1 MRTIMQAA
9 AWGLV
14 LVSGVAIAAK
24 IDGGMPN
31 RISMNVTVPK
41 QTQGATFGE
50 RVSSGLHAAG
60 SAVAQGASLQI
71 EAACDGRQC
80 VVTFPGG
87 HGVRADL
94 QALKLA
100 PAEAGAAA
108 VGNALPGGAIVSAAV
123 SSVSTLSGHAGGGAA
138 SAGYAATGRV
148 APVAAPLPSRAA
160 GPGQID
166 VTEPLVDG
174 EYLLTL
180 VVEKGAAEP
189 GAAGKGKAADKVV
202 EKATSGLKDTLKTQV
217 RTSAPPQVR
226 IELAFQVQDGVLKAR
241 HDTAKNS
248 IANVRGVRSAR
259 ALPGVHGGVGLS
271 ASSPAPRPVPAR
283 P

>member
-1 MRTIMQAA
+1 MRRIMQAA
-9 AWGLV
+9 ACGLM
-14 LVSGVAIAAK
+14 LVSGIAAAAK
-24 IDGGMPN
+24 IDNGMPN

-50 RVSSGLHAAG
+50 RVNSGLHAAG

-71 EAACDGRQC
+71 DAACDGRQC

-94 QALKLA
+94 QALQLA
-100 PAEAGAAA
+100 PAEPGAALL
-108 VGNALPGGAIVSAAV
+108 GGALPGGAIVSAAV
-123 SSVSTLSGHAGGGAA
+123 SALSGNAGGGAA
-138 SAGYAATGRV
+138 SASYAATGRV
-148 APVAAPLPSRAA
+148 APAVMAMPSRMA
-160 GPGQID
+160 GPGRID

-180 VVEKGAAEP
+180 VVEKGAVNKDAAEP
-189 GAAGKGKAADKVV
+189 GATGKGKEADKVV

-248 IANVRGVRSAR
+248 ISNVR
-259 ALPGVHGGVGLS
+259 
-271 ASSPAPRPVPAR
+271 
-283 P
+283 

>member
-9 AWGLV
+9 VCGLV
-14 LVSGVAIAAK
+14 LASGIAAATK
-24 IDGGMPN
+24 IDSSGMPN

-50 RVSSGLHAAG
+50 KVSSGLQAAG
-60 SAVAQGASLQI
+60 SALSQGASLQI

-94 QALKLA
+94 QALQLA
-100 PAEAGAAA
+100 RAEPGAAV
-108 VGNALPGGAIVSAAV
+108 VGHALPGGAIVSAAV
-123 SSVSTLSGHAGGGAA
+123 SALSGNAGGAA
-138 SAGYAATGRV
+138 SASYAASRV
-148 APVAAPLPSRAA
+148 APAVMAMPSRMA

-226 IELAFQVQDGVLKAR
+226 IDLAFQVQDGVLKAR

-248 IANVRGVRSAR
+248 ISNVR
-259 ALPGVHGGVGLS
+259 
-271 ASSPAPRPVPAR
+271 
-283 P
+283 

>member
-9 AWGLV
+9 VCGLV
-14 LVSGVAIAAK
+14 LASGIAAAAK
-24 IDGGMPN
+24 IDSGMPN
-31 RISMNVTVPK
+31 RISINVTVPK

-50 RVSSGLHAAG
+50 KVSSGLQAAG
-60 SAVAQGASLQI
+60 SALAQGASLQI

-94 QALKLA
+94 QALQLA
-100 PAEAGAAA
+100 PAEPGAAV
-108 VGNALPGGAIVSAAV
+108 VGHALPGGAIVSATV
-123 SSVSTLSGHAGGGAA
+123 SALSGNAGGGAA
-138 SAGYAATGRV
+138 SASYAATGRV
-148 APVAAPLPSRAA
+148 APAVMAMPSRMA

-226 IELAFQVQDGVLKAR
+226 IELAFQVEGGVLKTK
-241 HDTAKNS
+241 HDTVKNS
-248 IANVRGVRSAR
+248 ISNVR
-259 ALPGVHGGVGLS
+259 
-271 ASSPAPRPVPAR
+271 
-283 P
+283 

>member
-9 AWGLV
+9 ACGLV
-14 LVSGVAIAAK
+14 LASGIAAAAK
-24 IDGGMPN
+24 IDSGMPN
-31 RISMNVTVPK
+31 RISINVTVPK

-50 RVSSGLHAAG
+50 RVNGGLHAAG
-60 SAVAQGASLQI
+60 SALAQGASLQI

-80 VVTFPGG
+80 VVTFPDG

-94 QALKLA
+94 QALQLA
-100 PAEAGAAA
+100 PAEPGAAV
-108 VGNALPGGAIVSAAV
+108 VGHALPGGAIVSAAV
-123 SSVSTLSGHAGGGAA
+123 SALSGNAGGGAA
-138 SAGYAATGRV
+138 SASYAATGRV
-148 APVAAPLPSRAA
+148 APAVMAMPSRMA

-226 IELAFQVQDGVLKAR
+226 IELAFQVEGGVLKTK

-248 IANVRGVRSAR
+248 ISNVR
-259 ALPGVHGGVGLS
+259 
-271 ASSPAPRPVPAR
+271 
-283 P
+283 

>member
-9 AWGLV
+9 ACGLV
-14 LVSGVAIAAK
+14 LASGIAAAAK
-24 IDGGMPN
+24 IDSGMPN
-31 RISMNVTVPK
+31 RISINVTVPK

-50 RVSSGLHAAG
+50 RVNGGLHAAG
-60 SAVAQGASLQI
+60 SALAQGASLQI

-94 QALKLA
+94 QALQLA
-100 PAEAGAAA
+100 PAEPGAAV
-108 VGNALPGGAIVSAAV
+108 VGHALPGGAIVSATV
-123 SSVSTLSGHAGGGAA
+123 SALSGNAGGGAA
-138 SAGYAATGRV
+138 SASYAATGRV
-148 APVAAPLPSRAA
+148 APAVMAMPSRMA

-226 IELAFQVQDGVLKAR
+226 IELAFQVEGGVLNTK
-241 HDTAKNS
+241 HDTVKNS
-248 IANVRGVRSAR
+248 ISNVR
-259 ALPGVHGGVGLS
+259 
-271 ASSPAPRPVPAR
+271 
-283 P
+283 

>member
-1 MRTIMQAA
+1 MRTIMQMAVC
-9 AWGLV
+9 GLV
-14 LVSGVAIAAK
+14 LASGVAAAAK
-24 IDGGMPN
+24 IDSEMPN

-50 RVSSGLHAAG
+50 KVSSGLQAAG

-80 VVTFPGG
+80 VVSFPGG

-100 PAEAGAAA
+100 PVETPVA
-108 VGNALPGGAIVSAAV
+108 VPGNVLPGGAIVSAAV
-123 SSVSTLSGHAGGGAA
+123 SALSGNAGGGAA
-138 SAGYAATGRV
+138 SASYAATGRV
-148 APVAAPLPSRAA
+148 APAVMAMPSRMA

-180 VVEKGAAEP
+180 VVEKGAADKGAAEP

-226 IELAFQVQDGVLKAR
+226 IELAFQVEGGVLKTK
-241 HDTAKNS
+241 HDTVKNS
-248 IANVRGVRSAR
+248 ISNVR
-259 ALPGVHGGVGLS
+259 
-271 ASSPAPRPVPAR
+271 
-283 P
+283 

>member
-1 MRTIMQAA
+1 MRTIMQAT

-14 LVSGVAIAAK
+14 LVSGIAIAAK

-100 PAEAGAAA
+100 PAEAGATT

-138 SAGYAATGRV
+138 SAGYAATGRA

-180 VVEKGAAEP
+180 VVEKGVAEKETAEP
-189 GAAGKGKAADKVV
+189 GTVGKGKVV

-226 IELAFQVQDGVLKAR
+226 IALAFQVQDGVLKAR

-248 IANVRGVRSAR
+248 IANVR
-259 ALPGVHGGVGLS
+259 
-271 ASSPAPRPVPAR
+271 
-283 P
+283 

>member
-9 AWGLV
+9 ACGLV
-14 LVSGVAIAAK
+14 LASGIAAAAK
-24 IDGGMPN
+24 IDSGMPN
-31 RISMNVTVPK
+31 RISINVTVPK

-50 RVSSGLHAAG
+50 RVNGGLHAAG
-60 SAVAQGASLQI
+60 SALARGASLQI

-94 QALKLA
+94 QALQLA
-100 PAEAGAAA
+100 PAEPGAAV
-108 VGNALPGGAIVSAAV
+108 VGHALPGGAIVSATV
-123 SSVSTLSGHAGGGAA
+123 SALSGNAGGGAA
-138 SAGYAATGRV
+138 SASYAATGRV
-148 APVAAPLPSRAA
+148 APAVMAMPSRMA

-166 VTEPLVDG
+166 VTEPLVNG

-226 IELAFQVQDGVLKAR
+226 IELAFQVEGGVLKTK
-241 HDTAKNS
+241 HDTVKNS
-248 IANVRGVRSAR
+248 ISNVR
-259 ALPGVHGGVGLS
+259 
-271 ASSPAPRPVPAR
+271 
-283 P
+283 

>member
-9 AWGLV
+9 VCGLV
-14 LVSGVAIAAK
+14 LASGIAAATK
-24 IDGGMPN
+24 IDSSGMPN

-50 RVSSGLHAAG
+50 KVSSGLHAAG
-60 SAVAQGASLQI
+60 SAVAQGASLLGSTSLQI
-71 EAACDGRQC
+71 KAACDGRQC

-94 QALKLA
+94 QALQLA
-100 PAEAGAAA
+100 PAEPGAAV
-108 VGNALPGGAIVSAAV
+108 VGHALPGGAIVSAAV
-123 SSVSTLSGHAGGGAA
+123 SALSGNAGGGAA
-138 SAGYAATGRV
+138 SASYAATGRV
-148 APVAAPLPSRAA
+148 APAVMAMPSRMA

-180 VVEKGAAEP
+180 VVEKGVADKGAAEP

-217 RTSAPPQVR
+217 RTSAPSQVR

-248 IANVRGVRSAR
+248 ISNVR
-259 ALPGVHGGVGLS
+259 
-271 ASSPAPRPVPAR
+271 
-283 P
+283 

>member
-1 MRTIMQAA
+1 MRTIMQVA

-14 LVSGVAIAAK
+14 LVSGVATAAK
-24 IDGGMPN
+24 MKIDSGTPG
-31 RISMNVTVPK
+31 RISMNVTVSK

-50 RVSSGLHAAG
+50 RVNGGLHAAG
-60 SAVAQGASLQI
+60 SALAQGASLQI

-80 VVTFPGG
+80 VVTVPGG

-100 PAEAGAAA
+100 PVETPAA
-108 VGNALPGGAIVSAAV
+108 VPGNALPGGAIVSAAV
-123 SSVSTLSGHAGGGAA
+123 SALSGSAGGGAA
-138 SAGYAATGRV
+138 SASYAATGRV
-148 APVAAPLPSRAA
+148 APGMAALPSREA

-180 VVEKGAAEP
+180 VVGKGV
-189 GAAGKGKAADKVV
+189 AGKGKETDKVV
-202 EKATSGLKDTLKTQV
+202 EKASSGLKDTLKAQV

-226 IELAFQVQDGVLKAR
+226 IELAFQVQGGVLKAK

-248 IANVRGVRSAR
+248 ISNVR
-259 ALPGVHGGVGLS
+259 
-271 ASSPAPRPVPAR
+271 
-283 P
+283 

>member
-9 AWGLV
+9 VCGLV
-14 LVSGVAIAAK
+14 LASGIAAAAK
-24 IDGGMPN
+24 IDSGMPN
-31 RISMNVTVPK
+31 RISINVTVPK

-50 RVSSGLHAAG
+50 RVNGGLHAAG
-60 SAVAQGASLQI
+60 SALAQGASLQI

-94 QALKLA
+94 QALQLA
-100 PAEAGAAA
+100 PAEPGAAV
-108 VGNALPGGAIVSAAV
+108 VGHALPGGAIVSATV
-123 SSVSTLSGHAGGGAA
+123 SALSGNAGGGAA
-138 SAGYAATGRV
+138 SASYAATGRV
-148 APVAAPLPSRAA
+148 APAVMAMPSRMA

-226 IELAFQVQDGVLKAR
+226 IELAFQVEGGVLKTK
-241 HDTAKNS
+241 HDTVKNS
-248 IANVRGVRSAR
+248 ISNVR
-259 ALPGVHGGVGLS
+259 
-271 ASSPAPRPVPAR
+271 
-283 P
+283 

>member
-9 AWGLV
+9 ACGLV
-14 LVSGVAIAAK
+14 LASGIAAAAK
-24 IDGGMPN
+24 IDSGMPN
-31 RISMNVTVPK
+31 RISINVTVPK

-50 RVSSGLHAAG
+50 RVNGGLHAAG
-60 SAVAQGASLQI
+60 SALAQGASLQI

-94 QALKLA
+94 QALQLA
-100 PAEAGAAA
+100 PAEPGAAV
-108 VGNALPGGAIVSAAV
+108 VGHALPGGAIVSATV
-123 SSVSTLSGHAGGGAA
+123 SALSGNAGGGAA
-138 SAGYAATGRV
+138 SASYAATGRV
-148 APVAAPLPSRAA
+148 APAVMAMPSRMA

-226 IELAFQVQDGVLKAR
+226 IELAFQVEGGVLKTK
-241 HDTAKNS
+241 HDTVKNS
-248 IANVRGVRSAR
+248 ISNVR
-259 ALPGVHGGVGLS
+259 
-271 ASSPAPRPVPAR
+271 
-283 P
+283 

>member
-9 AWGLV
+9 VCGLV
-14 LVSGVAIAAK
+14 LASGIAAATK
-24 IDGGMPN
+24 IDSSGMPN

-50 RVSSGLHAAG
+50 KVSSGLHAAG
-60 SAVAQGASLQI
+60 SALSQGASLQI

-94 QALKLA
+94 QALQLA
-100 PAEAGAAA
+100 PAEPGAAV
-108 VGNALPGGAIVSAAV
+108 VGHALPGGAIVSATV
-123 SSVSTLSGHAGGGAA
+123 SALSGNAGGGAA
-138 SAGYAATGRV
+138 SASYAATGRV
-148 APVAAPLPSRAA
+148 APAVMAMPSRMA

-226 IELAFQVQDGVLKAR
+226 IELAFQVEGGVLKTK
-241 HDTAKNS
+241 HDTVKNS
-248 IANVRGVRSAR
+248 ISNVR
-259 ALPGVHGGVGLS
+259 
-271 ASSPAPRPVPAR
+271 
-283 P
+283 